1 MSKRPPRASPSRG
14 TRVAADSGRPPLD
27 LLRVAAELVAN
38 LPDAVIVTGLDR
50 HILTANPAA
59 AELLGRPLDEL
70 PRLTMDEIV
79 APTERAH
86 VTNREQQAFGGQP
99 QRYETTV
106 VTGAGDLREVAVSN
120 SPFVVAGELL
130 GSVATVRDIT
140 DQKRA
145 QEALARSESR
155 YRNLFESASDAIVT
169 FDANGRF
176 TTVNHAAE
184 SISGYRREEL
194 VGQWFAPMI
203 TDVDLPRTLAHF
215 QMALGG
221 ETGLFETRFY
231 RKDGE
236 QRTIQVTYSSPQ
248 KDEEVLCLIRDVTDQ
263 KMLQEQLIQSEKM
276 SAIGQLVSGVAH
288 ELNNPLAGIAA
299 FAQLLLAEKRTSPEQ
314 RQSVETIYAE
324 SRRASRIVQNLL
336 TFARQHEAEKGP
348 TSIHQVLNDTLE
360 LRMYELRVRDITV
373 HRDYDTSIPETM
385 ADAHQLQQ
393 VLLNI
398 LTNAEH
404 AMEQVRRP
412 THLLTVRTRALGD
425 TIRIEV
431 EDTGP
436 GIPAHL
442 LERIFNPFFTTKP
455 TGRGTGLGLSISLG
469 IVREHE
475 GRIWAENAPGGG
487 ARFVIVLP
495 IIRPRS
501 TGEFPVAPTAAGAR
515 ERLRILV
522 VDDEASVRVALQR
535 YLDGRGHETHTT
547 AHGRDAL
554 RLLRESAYDAI
565 IVDMRMPDVS
575 GEQLY
580 DELCARD
587 PEHASRVI
595 FTTGDVMNEQ
605 MRGFLASSGRPLI
618 AKPFELPAFD
628 QVLPAARRAQ

>member
-1 MSKRPPRASPSRG
+1 VSKRRAAPSPG
-14 TRVAADSGRPPLD
+14 TRVAAGGEGGGPPLD
-27 LLRVAAELVAN
+27 LVRVAAELVAN
-38 LPDAVIVTGLDR
+38 LPDAVVVTGLDR
-50 HILTANPAA
+50 HILTANQAA
-59 AELLGRPLDEL
+59 AELLGRALDEL
-70 PRLTMDEIV
+70 PHLTMDEIIAPAERQHV
-79 APTERAH
+79 AS
-86 VTNREQQAFGGQP
+86 REQQAFGGEP

-106 VTGAGDLREVAVSN
+106 VTSAGELRDVAVSN
-120 SPFVVAGELL
+120 SPFTVEGELV
-130 GSVATVRDIT
+130 GTVATVRDIT

-145 QEALARSESR
+145 QETLARSESR

-169 FDANGRF
+169 LDANGRF

-184 SISGYRREEL
+184 SISGYSRDEL

-203 TDVDLPRTLAHF
+203 PDDDLPKTLAHF
-215 QMALGG
+215 QMALSG
-221 ETGLFETRFY
+221 ETGLFETRFV

-236 QRTIQVTYSSPQ
+236 PRTIQVTYSSPQ

-263 KMLQEQLIQSEKM
+263 KLLQEQLIQSEKM

-299 FAQLLLAEKRTSPEQ
+299 FAQLLLAEKRASADQ
-314 RQSVETIYAE
+314 RQSIETIYAE

-336 TFARQHEAEKGP
+336 TFARQHKAEKGP
-348 TSIHQVLNDTLE
+348 TSIHHVMDDTLE
-360 LRMYELRVRDITV
+360 LRMYELRVRGIEV
-373 HRDYDTSIPETM
+373 RREYDDAIPDTM
-385 ADAHQLQQ
+385 ADAHQLQ
-393 VLLNI
+393 
-398 LTNAEH
+398 H
-404 AMEQVRRP
+404 SMEQVKQQA
-412 THLLTVRTRALGD
+412 HLLTVRTRGLGD
-425 TIRIEV
+425 TIRIEI

-436 GIPAHL
+436 GIPANL

-495 IIRPRS
+495 LIRPRR
-501 TGEFPVAPTAAGAR
+501 TGEFPVVPAAGGGGQ
-515 ERLRILV
+515 RLRLLV
-522 VDDEASVRVALQR
+522 VDDETSVRVALQR
-535 YLDGRGHETHTT
+535 YFDGRGHETHTT
-547 AHGRDAL
+547 ASGRDAL
-554 RLLRESAYDAI
+554 RLLGENAYDAI
-565 IVDMRMPDVS
+565 IVDMRMPDLS

-580 DELCARD
+580 EELRARD

-628 QVLPAARRAQ
+628 QVLPAARRAH

>member
-1 MSKRPPRASPSRG
+1 MSKRRASPSRG
-14 TRVAADSGRPPLD
+14 TGVAAGGEGGPPPLD
-27 LLRVAAELVAN
+27 LVRVAAELVAN
-38 LPDAVIVTGLDR
+38 LPDAVVVTGLDR
-50 HILTANPAA
+50 HILTANHAA
-59 AELLGRPLDEL
+59 AELLGRALDEL
-70 PRLTMDEIV
+70 PHLTMDEIIAPAERQHV
-79 APTERAH
+79 AS
-86 VTNREQQAFGGQP
+86 REQQAFGGEP

-106 VTGAGDLREVAVSN
+106 VTSAGELRDVAVSN
-120 SPFVVAGELL
+120 SPFTVEGELV
-130 GSVATVRDIT
+130 GTVATVRDIT

-145 QEALARSESR
+145 QETLARSESR

-169 FDANGRF
+169 LDANGRF

-184 SISGYRREEL
+184 SISGYSRDEL

-203 TDVDLPRTLAHF
+203 PDDDLPKTLAHF
-215 QMALGG
+215 QMALSG
-221 ETGLFETRFY
+221 ETGLFETRFV

-236 QRTIQVTYSSPQ
+236 PRTIQVTYSSPQ

-263 KMLQEQLIQSEKM
+263 KLLQEQLIQSEKM

-299 FAQLLLAEKRTSPEQ
+299 FAQLLLAEKRASADQ
-314 RQSVETIYAE
+314 RQSIETIYAE

-336 TFARQHEAEKGP
+336 TFARQHKVEKGP
-348 TSIHQVLNDTLE
+348 TSIHQVMDDTLE
-360 LRMYELRVRDITV
+360 LRMYELRVRGIEVRREYDDAI
-373 HRDYDTSIPETM
+373 RDTM

-393 VLLNI
+393 VFLNI
-398 LTNAEH
+398 ITNAEH
-404 AMEQVRRP
+404 SMEQVKQQA
-412 THLLTVRTRALGD
+412 HLLTVRTRGLGD
-425 TIRIEV
+425 TIRIEI

-436 GIPAHL
+436 GIPANL

-495 IIRPRS
+495 LIRPRR
-501 TGEFPVAPTAAGAR
+501 TGEFPVVPAAGGGGQ
-515 ERLRILV
+515 RLRLLV
-522 VDDEASVRVALQR
+522 VDDETSVRVALQR
-535 YLDGRGHETHTT
+535 YFDGRGHETHTT
-547 AHGRDAL
+547 ASGRDAL
-554 RLLRESAYDAI
+554 RLLGENAYDAI
-565 IVDMRMPDVS
+565 IVDMRMPDLS

-580 DELCARD
+580 EELRARD

-628 QVLPAARRAQ
+628 QVLPAARRAH